1 MDGILPTIIIC
12 AVLLIIAV
20 IAVRSYVKKLKSGC
34 CGAGGDE
41 VEKIHPSDKD
51 ISHYPYAC
59 KIGIEGMSCRNCA
72 TRIENAFNEKYDYY
86 AKVSLKNKYAMVH
99 MKKPVLDNELR
110 QIFQRAGYETI
121 SLEPVDVKSQ

>member
-20 IAVRSYVKKLKSGC
+20 IAGRSYVKKLKSGC

-59 KIGIEGMSCRNCA
+59 KIGIEGMSCKNCA
-72 TRIENAFNEKYDYY
+72 TRIENAFNEKDGYY
-86 AKVSLKNKYAMVH
+86 AKVNLKHKYAMVH
-99 MKKPVLDNELR
+99 MKKPVSDNELR
-110 QIFQRAGYETI
+110 QIIQSAGYETI
-121 SLEPVDVKSQ
+121 SFEPVEVKLQ